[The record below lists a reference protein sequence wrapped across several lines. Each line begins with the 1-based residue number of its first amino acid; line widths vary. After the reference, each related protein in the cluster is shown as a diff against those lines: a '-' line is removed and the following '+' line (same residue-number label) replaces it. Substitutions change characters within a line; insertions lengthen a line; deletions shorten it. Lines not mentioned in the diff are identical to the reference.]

1 MIAQTAEDLAAEEDV
16 DREGDQRERGA
27 ASTEGNTIAGEMGIH
42 DSHHRGNRCEE
53 EQKCHETAENGTSL
67 FGAGGVLL
75 FEDGHS
81 GKEGSVSEFYLQLA
95 VHSYT
100 YVLIHFSR

>member
-1 MIAQTAEDLAAEEDV
+1 MVAQAAEDLAAEEDV
-16 DREGDQRERGA
+16 DRKGDQCERRA
-27 ASTEGNTIAGEMGIH
+27 ASAEGNTIAGEMGVH
-42 DSHHRGNRCEE
+42 DPHHRGNRREE
-53 EQKCHETAENGTSL
+53 KEKGHEAAENGTSL

-81 GKEGSVSEFYLQLA
+81 GGKRSAGGERVQLA

-100 YVLIHFSR
+100 YVLIHFPR